1 MTKSPLF
8 WIIIAAA
15 VVGVILV
22 IRAVA
27 GAYALMNSALN
38 AVIAVA
44 VILGVVV
51 IVIWMFW
58 YARKN
63 Q

>member
-15 VVGVILV
+15 VLGGILV
-22 IRAVA
+22 IRAIA

-51 IVIWMFW
+51 IVIWMFR

>member
-1 MTKSPLF
+1 MKKSPLF

>member
-1 MTKSPLF
+1 MKKSPLF

-15 VVGVILV
+15 VLGVILV

>member
-1 MTKSPLF
+1 M
-8 WIIIAAA
+8 
-15 VVGVILV
+15 VGVILV
-22 IRAVA
+22 IRAIA

>member
-1 MTKSPLF
+1 MKKSPLF

-15 VVGVILV
+15 VLGVILV

-51 IVIWMFW
+51 IVIWMFG

>member
-22 IRAVA
+22 IRAIA

>member
-1 MTKSPLF
+1 MKKSPLF

-44 VILGVVV
+44 VIIGVVV

>member
-1 MTKSPLF
+1 MKKSPLF

-22 IRAVA
+22 IRAIA

>member
-1 MTKSPLF
+1 MKKSPLF

-22 IRAVA
+22 IRAIA

-44 VILGVVV
+44 VIIGVVV

>member
-1 MTKSPLF
+1 MKKSPLF

-22 IRAVA
+22 IRAIA

-51 IVIWMFW
+51 IVIWMFR

>member
-15 VVGVILV
+15 AVGVFLV
-22 IRAVA
+22 IRAIA

-51 IVIWMFW
+51 IVIWMFR

>member
-1 MTKSPLF
+1 MKKSPLF

-22 IRAVA
+22 IRAIA

-51 IVIWMFW
+51 IVIWMFG

>member
-1 MTKSPLF
+1 MKKSPLF
-8 WIIIAAA
+8 WILIAAA
-15 VVGVILV
+15 VLGVILV
-22 IRAVA
+22 IRVIA
-27 GAYALMNSALN
+27 GAYTLMNSALN

>member
-1 MTKSPLF
+1 MKKSPLF
-8 WIIIAAA
+8 WIIIAVAA
-15 VVGVILV
+15 VGVFLV
-22 IRAVA
+22 IRAIA